1 MNAHIPALTGG
12 GQVMAIV
19 PQTFEETFR
28 MARTV
33 VASGLA
39 PAALIGKLTGD
50 DAASA
55 VAVAIMSGAEL
66 GLKPMVSLRSFT
78 VINGKPALYGDGLIN
93 VVRMSGKV
101 AYLRTGFAKDDM
113 KLLRDAGVLPSEE
126 SEEAQPG
133 ITAKA
138 FAALSEDE
146 RTFGYCAAKRS
157 DTGEEKTVVFSISDA
172 KHARLW
178 DDRATVRKQVW
189 ENGNKVWKDGQ
200 PNDAPWYRFQKRMLA
215 WRSAGYC
222 LRELF
227 GDVLGGIRDEFE
239 VREIADAEEM
249 RDITPPPAAE
259 NKPTPPKPPK
269 PPAPPSAKTI
279 EAEPEKLVD
288 QAEFVLGDYLSE
300 IETALAGAKDEAD
313 VEEIWNDF
321 DAQAVLE
328 TEGHDDMIEAAF
340 AIKTRRLAQISSL
353 NAG

>member
-101 AYLRTGFAKDDM
+101 AYLRTGCEERGG
-113 KLLRDAGVLPSEE
+113 KLVGFCE
-126 SEEAQPG
+126 
-133 ITAKA
+133 
-138 FAALSEDE
+138 
-146 RTFGYCAAKRS
+146 AKRL
-157 DTGEEKTVVFSISDA
+157 DTGEEKRVEFSQDDA
-172 KHARLW
+172 IRARLW
-178 DDRATVRKQVW
+178 DERPTVRKQVW
-189 ENGNKVWKDGQ
+189 ENKEKVWKDGL
-200 PNDAPWYRFQKRMLA
+200 PNDAPWYRFPQRMLA
-215 WRSAGYC
+215 WRAAGYC

-239 VREIADAEEM
+239 VREIAEAEEM
-249 RDITPPPAAE
+249 RDITPPAAAE

-279 EAEPEKLVD
+279 EAEPEKP
-288 QAEFVLGDYLSE
+288 AEASEFNLGDFLDE

-321 DAQAVLE
+321 DAPAVLE

>member
-101 AYLRTGFAKDDM
+101 AYLRTGCEERNG
-113 KLLRDAGVLPSEE
+113 KLVGFCE
-126 SEEAQPG
+126 
-133 ITAKA
+133 
-138 FAALSEDE
+138 
-146 RTFGYCAAKRS
+146 AKRL
-157 DTGEEKTVVFSISDA
+157 DTGEEKRVEFSQDDA
-172 KHARLW
+172 IRARLW
-178 DDRATVRKQVW
+178 DERPTVRKQVW
-189 ENGNKVWKDGQ
+189 ENKEKVWKDGL
-200 PNDAPWYRFQKRMLA
+200 PNDAPWYRFPQRMLA
-215 WRSAGYC
+215 WRAAGYC

-239 VREIADAEEM
+239 VREIAEAEEM
-249 RDITPPPAAE
+249 RDITPPAAAVE
-259 NKPTPPKPPK
+259 SKLTPPKPPK

-279 EAEPEKLVD
+279 DAEPEKSTEP
-288 QAEFVLGDYLSE
+288 AEFVLGDFLDE
-300 IETALAGAKDEAD
+300 IEMTLAGAKDEAD
-313 VEEIWNDF
+313 VEEIWTDF
-321 DAQAVLE
+321 DAPAVLE
-328 TEGHDDMIEAAF
+328 TEGHADMIDAAF
-340 AIKTRRLAQISSL
+340 AIKTRRLAQLSPM
-353 NAG
+353 NGG

>member
-1 MNAHIPALTGG
+1 MNAHMPALSGG

-39 PAALIGKLTGD
+39 PSALIGKLTGD

-101 AYLRTGFAKDDM
+101 AYLRTGC
-113 KLLRDAGVLPSEE
+113 
-126 SEEAQPG
+126 
-133 ITAKA
+133 
-138 FAALSEDE
+138 DE
-146 RTFGYCAAKRS
+146 VGGKMVGFCEAKRS
-157 DTGEEKTVVFSISDA
+157 DTSEEKRVEFSQEDA
-172 KHARLW
+172 VRAGLW
-178 DDRATVRKQVW
+178 PTSATVRRKVW
-189 ENGNKVWKDGQ
+189 ENNQQVWKDV
-200 PNDAPWYRFQKRMLA
+200 PNDTPWARFPQRMLA
-215 WRSAGYC
+215 WRAAGYC

-239 VREIADAEEM
+239 AREIAEAEGM
-249 RDITPPPAAE
+249 RDITPPAAE
-259 NKPTPPKPPK
+259 SKSTPPRPPK
-269 PPAPPSAKTI
+269 PPAPPSAKTVN
-279 EAEPEKLVD
+279 AEPAQFE
-288 QAEFVLGDYLSE
+288 QPPESEFDLGGFLSE
-300 IETALAGAKDEAD
+300 IETAVAGAKDEAD

-321 DAQAVLE
+321 DAPATLE
-328 TEGHDDMIEAAF
+328 TEGHADMIDAALS
-340 AIKTRRLAQISSL
+340 IKRRRLAQLSPL
-353 NAG
+353 NGG

>member
-101 AYLRTGFAKDDM
+101 AYLRTGCEERNG
-113 KLLRDAGVLPSEE
+113 KLVGFCE
-126 SEEAQPG
+126 
-133 ITAKA
+133 
-138 FAALSEDE
+138 
-146 RTFGYCAAKRS
+146 AKRL
-157 DTGEEKTVVFSISDA
+157 DTGEEKRVEFSQDDA
-172 KHARLW
+172 IRARLW
-178 DDRATVRKQVW
+178 DERPTVRKQVW
-189 ENGNKVWKDGQ
+189 ENKEKVWKDGL
-200 PNDAPWYRFQKRMLA
+200 PNDAPWYRFPQRMLA
-215 WRSAGYC
+215 WRAAGYC

-239 VREIADAEEM
+239 VREIAEAEEM
-249 RDITPPPAAE
+249 RDITPPA

-279 EAEPEKLVD
+279 EAEPERPAD
-288 QAEFVLGDYLSE
+288 SAEFVLGDFLTE

-321 DAQAVLE
+321 DAPAVLE
-328 TEGHDDMIEAAF
+328 TEGHEDMIEAAF
-340 AIKTRRLAQISSL
+340 AIKTRRLAQLSNL
-353 NAG
+353 NGG

>member
-1 MNAHIPALTGG
+1 MNAHVPALSGG

-39 PAALIGKLTGD
+39 PAALVGKLTGD

-101 AYLRTGFAKDDM
+101 AYLRTGCDEING
-113 KLLRDAGVLPSEE
+113 KL
-126 SEEAQPG
+126 
-133 ITAKA
+133 I
-138 FAALSEDE
+138 
-146 RTFGYCAAKRS
+146 GYCEAKRL
-157 DTGEEKTVVFSISDA
+157 DTGEEKRVEFSQDDA
-172 KHARLW
+172 TRARLW
-178 DDRATVRKQVW
+178 DDRPTVRKQVW
-189 ENGNKVWKDGQ
+189 DNGQKVWKNDV
-200 PNDAPWYRFQKRMLA
+200 PNDAPWYRFPKRMLA
-215 WRSAGYC
+215 WRAAGYC

-239 VREIADAEEM
+239 VREIDEVETM
-249 RDITPPPAAE
+249 RDITPEKPAI
-259 NKPTPPKPPK
+259 PPK
-269 PPAPPSAKTI
+269 PPAPPAPPAQAAPAI
-279 EAEPEKLVD
+279 EAEPATEP
-288 QAEFVLGDYLSE
+288 EFDLGDFLE
-300 IETALAGAKDEAD
+300 QIETGLAGAKDETE

-321 DAQAVLE
+321 DAPAVLE
-328 TEGHDDMIEAAF
+328 TNGHADMIDTAF
-340 AIKTRRLAQISSL
+340 AIRDRRLAQLAPL
-353 NAG
+353 NGG

>member
-1 MNAHIPALTGG
+1 MNAHVPALTGG

-39 PAALIGKLTGD
+39 PSALIGRLTGD

-101 AYLRTGFAKDDM
+101 AYLRTGCDEVNG
-113 KLLRDAGVLPSEE
+113 KLVGFCE
-126 SEEAQPG
+126 
-133 ITAKA
+133 
-138 FAALSEDE
+138 
-146 RTFGYCAAKRS
+146 AKRS
-157 DTGEEKTVVFSISDA
+157 DTSEEKRVEFSQDDA
-172 KHARLW
+172 VRAGLW
-178 DDRATVRKQVW
+178 PTSATVRRKVW
-189 ENGNKVWKDGQ
+189 ENNQQVWKDV
-200 PNDAPWYRFQKRMLA
+200 PNDTPWARFPQRMLA
-215 WRSAGYC
+215 WRAAGYC

-239 VREIADAEEM
+239 AREIADAEGM
-249 RDITPPPAAE
+249 RDITPTVEAE
-259 NKPTPPKPPK
+259 SKPTPPKPPK

-279 EAEPEKLVD
+279 DAEPAKQDEHQQTESNFD
-288 QAEFVLGDYLSE
+288 LGAYLE
-300 IETALAGAKDEAD
+300 DIETALSGAKDEAD
-313 VEEIWNDF
+313 VEEVWTDF
-321 DAQAVLE
+321 DAPATLE
-328 TEGHDDMIEAAF
+328 TEGHADMIDAAF
-340 AIKTRRLAQISSL
+340 SIKTRRLAQLSPL
-353 NAG
+353 NGG

>member
-101 AYLRTGFAKDDM
+101 AYLRTGCEERNG
-113 KLLRDAGVLPSEE
+113 KLVGFCE
-126 SEEAQPG
+126 
-133 ITAKA
+133 
-138 FAALSEDE
+138 
-146 RTFGYCAAKRS
+146 AKRL
-157 DTGEEKTVVFSISDA
+157 DTGEEKRVEFSQDDA
-172 KHARLW
+172 IRARLW
-178 DDRATVRKQVW
+178 DERPTVRKQVW
-189 ENGNKVWKDGQ
+189 ENKEKVWKDGL
-200 PNDAPWYRFQKRMLA
+200 PNDAPWYRFPQRMLA
-215 WRSAGYC
+215 WRAAGYC

-239 VREIADAEEM
+239 VREIAEAEEM
-249 RDITPPPAAE
+249 RDITPPAAAE
-259 NKPTPPKPPK
+259 SKPTPPKPPK

-279 EAEPEKLVD
+279 EAEPEKAAD
-288 QAEFVLGDYLSE
+288 PAEFVLGDFLDE

-313 VEEIWNDF
+313 VEEIWNDL
-321 DAQAVLE
+321 DAPAVLE

-340 AIKTRRLAQISSL
+340 AIKTRRLAQLSTL
-353 NAG
+353 NGG